1 MKKCLFK
8 VAGVAGIV
16 LALTGCSNE
25 SEEMSCSDPV
35 VQEKLFNL
43 MAYSSGYTEGLEPSF
58 TEIEVGEGTVAN
70 RGARLCKAEITFK
83 GKFEALLY
91 GNQISQINFLSLT
104 QAEFD
109 ALLPKEVIYY
119 KPLNYQIYKGRVG
132 ILEGDEGENYQSKI
146 LDPVTKEL
154 IVIGR

>member
-58 TEIEVGEGTVAN
+58 TEIGEGYISD
-70 RGARLCKAEITFK
+70 RGVRRCKAEITFK

-109 ALLPKEVIYY
+109 ALLPKEVIFYS
-119 KPLNYQIYKGRVG
+119 PVNYQIDKGSVG
-132 ILEGDEGENYQSKI
+132 ILDNDKGENYHCKI
-146 LDPVTKEL
+146 LDPVTKKTL
-154 IVIGR
+154 AIGR